1 MEPKGLPEFPGK
13 SRKSHPSRPRRFQE
27 TPGISKGPPRHPT
40 APKRTSK
47 DPKKS
52 PKGPPNDPQKTP
64 RDALRTHKGLR
75 KATKKAFNGHPKGT
89 KTQNRKS
96 MQPSSPQRLHRRN
109 SQTTLRRKRS
119 RPCGMR
125 RALEYGG
132 PPAGLCRVF
141 CPIGLEGRL

>member
-1 MEPKGLPEFPGK
+1 MKNELKMEPKGLPEFPGK
-13 SRKSHPSRPRRFQE
+13 SRKSHPSRPRRSQE
-27 TPGISKGPPRHPT
+27 TPGIPKGPPRHPT
-40 APKRTSK
+40 AAKTASN

-64 RDALRTHKGLR
+64 RDAISIHKGLQ
-75 KATKKAFNGHPKGT
+75 KAPKKAFKRHPKGT

-125 RALEYGG
+125 GALESAAT
-132 PPAGLCRVF
+132 PK
-141 CPIGLEGRL
+141 GLERVR